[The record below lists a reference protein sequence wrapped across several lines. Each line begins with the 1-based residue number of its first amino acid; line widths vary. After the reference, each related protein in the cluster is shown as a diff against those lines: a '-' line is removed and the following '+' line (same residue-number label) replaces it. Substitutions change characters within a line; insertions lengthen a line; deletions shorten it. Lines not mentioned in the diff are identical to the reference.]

1 MLGSSSPVQYNADI
15 RKQREI
21 QVGLALTAMLV
32 TMTGCT
38 TIPVRFTQDHTISES
53 GGYRIEEETS
63 HDFTLEVF
71 YKAYSFFPNPDPAI
85 QEARAYFTRTALEHA
100 KRKGTTIRPFSTVDL
115 HASAT
120 RNILDGHYAVY
131 VTGKVIYATE

>member
-1 MLGSSSPVQYNADI
+1 MRSRLA
-15 RKQREI
+15 
-21 QVGLALTAMLV
+21 LALTVMLV
-32 TMTGCT
+32 AMTGCT
-38 TIPVRFTQDHTISES
+38 TIPVRFTQDPTISES
-53 GGYRIEEETS
+53 GGYRTEEEMS
-63 HDFTLEVF
+63 HGFTLEVF

-85 QEARAYFTRTALEHA
+85 QEARAYFARTALELA
-100 KRKGTTIRPFSTVDL
+100 KRKGKTIRPFSTADL